1 MAFVYGLLIGIALA
15 MCLGL
20 SERVKELLLV
30 VGQLQQR
37 VQDLEDGLDDLRVR
51 AVTVPAEYVYGENG
65 GEDPID

>member
-30 VGQLQQR
+30 LGHHQQR
-37 VQDLEDGLDDLRVR
+37 IQELEEGLDDLRIR
-51 AVTVPAEYVYGENG
+51 AVTVPAEYVYEEH
-65 GEDPID
+65 GEDLID

>member
-15 MCLGL
+15 MCFGL

-30 VGQLQQR
+30 LGQHQQR
-37 VQDLEDGLDDLRVR
+37 IQELEEGLADLRLR
-51 AVTVPAEYVYGENG
+51 AVTVPAEYVYEENG